1 MCSSPRLIAAYH
13 DLHRL
18 SMPRHPP
25 CALLR
30 LISNSIYDTRSRGHH
45 SFRQTTRC
53 DPPDGVDSS
62 HPDLPVAREIT
73 IIHPS
78 IVKELVRSQPPSPGK
93 GSGSDKRSVRELTA
107 RECGRLPR
115 LFRPPTRRPALT
127 RDLQKGGDPAAG
139 SPTATLLRLR
149 PSH

>member
-13 DLHRL
+13 ALHRL

-30 LISNSIYDTRSRGHH
+30 LISNSIYDAPLARHVIRCGRPRVRVRRTVLIPHTRSVGCPTDH
-45 SFRQTTRC
+45 
-53 DPPDGVDSS
+53 
-62 HPDLPVAREIT
+62 
-73 IIHPS
+73 HPS
-78 IVKELVRSQPPSPGK
+78 IDCQRAGPIPQDRP
-93 GSGSDKRSVRELTA
+93 KRSECELERDGVRATSETLS
-107 RECGRLPR
+107 
-115 LFRPPTRRPALT
+115 PPPRRPALT